1 MTIVYA
7 ILMFAVL
14 IFVHELGHFVAA
26 KACKVKVNDF
36 AIGMGPSVYKK
47 TKGDTTYHIKAFPIG
62 GFCAMEGEDEESDD
76 EGAFNNKNMWQK
88 ALIIVAGAF
97 MNLIT
102 ALVLIIMVI
111 YMVGT
116 PSTTIDKTIAG
127 SPAERAGILPGD
139 RVISVENTKVK
150 DWDDLTG
157 LINDKGKKGRSFS
170 ITVNRNSKPVT
181 VKTHAEISKDGRAL
195 IGIYPKKERSLS
207 TALIRGPKAT
217 WNMARNMYGILKQ
230 LITGKVAAKEMSG
243 PVGIVYFV
251 DKSVEQGFV
260 SFLSLMALIS
270 LNLAVFNML
279 PFPALDGGRLLFII
293 IRRFTGGVISDKA
306 EGIVHAVGMIL
317 LLTLTVYVTW
327 NDVIRFILPIFK

>member
-217 WNMARNMYGILKQ
+217 WNMARNMYGIFKQ
-230 LITGKVAAKEMSG
+230 LTTRKVATKETLLNCLLSCANGRMCVNTWIS
-243 PVGIVYFV
+243 PCSISAIVC
-251 DKSVEQGFV
+251 
-260 SFLSLMALIS
+260 
-270 LNLAVFNML
+270 
-279 PFPALDGGRLLFII
+279 
-293 IRRFTGGVISDKA
+293 
-306 EGIVHAVGMIL
+306 
-317 LLTLTVYVTW
+317 
-327 NDVIRFILPIFK
+327 

>member
-1 MTIVYA
+1 MTGVQTC
-7 ILMFAVL
+7 LFR
-14 IFVHELGHFVAA
+14 
-26 KACKVKVNDF
+26 
-36 AIGMGPSVYKK
+36 S
-47 TKGDTTYHIKAFPIG
+47 
-62 GFCAMEGEDEESDD
+62 
-76 EGAFNNKNMWQK
+76 
-88 ALIIVAGAF
+88 
-97 MNLIT
+97 
-102 ALVLIIMVI
+102 
-111 YMVGT
+111 
-116 PSTTIDKTIAG
+116 
-127 SPAERAGILPGD
+127 D

-251 DKSVEQGFV
+251 DKSVEQGLV

-270 LNLAVFNML
+270 LNLAIFNML